1 MTIFTSF
8 RDFAGAMREGRR
20 RNLQCDEI
28 ATAFPY
34 TTAPQKRVRSDVT
47 STSWLTSTGSV
58 AER

>member
-1 MTIFTSF
+1 MYSSF
-8 RDFAGAMREGRR
+8 RGFAMAMREGRR

-28 ATAFPY
+28 ATPFSY
-34 TTAPQKRVRSDVT
+34 TPAPQKRVRRDER